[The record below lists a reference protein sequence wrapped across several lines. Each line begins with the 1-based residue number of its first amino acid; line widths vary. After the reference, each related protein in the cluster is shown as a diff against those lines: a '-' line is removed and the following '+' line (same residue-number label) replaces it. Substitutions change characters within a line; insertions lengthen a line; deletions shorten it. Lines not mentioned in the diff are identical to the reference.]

1 LHHIV
6 ENYDRLADWT
16 VFTQAGEPSFGYKGH
31 RSGGGHLLAGDD
43 FANYLEPQPS
53 GSRFVYTSAV
63 HLPSMNHLL
72 RASYCIADELLEG
85 EAASMCPTEASQWT
99 PWWDVGDFKAYVA
112 SKIESQHGE
121 QIMDFYHK
129 YINPEHVEE
138 DVIVFFPQ
146 GARFSVSKETI
157 QSRPKMVY
165 ERLLATV
172 SQDEDPYAGYFM
184 EWLWSELFKGH
195 QEPCSVPP
203 TGVPVSHT
211 DAMRTIAQRF
221 PRSMERQLSGASSQT
236 GSDVGIAGGVSG
248 TISGGISGGVSSTPT
263 KVAGTMEVEFDIMG
277 DMEQSVVEN
286 MFKEAIA
293 EALEIPIDN
302 VVKLEVSEINQGA
315 GLRRLQSTQTKRY
328 EISYEVL
335 PLESMDP
342 DVFVARANHIFEE
355 STVESQAFYQT
366 LTNKGVT
373 EIRQVVPTLLAYK
386 ISDTTTTTTTTTAS
400 AEDVEAN
407 TTSQVGLVVLGVTLG
422 CITIAVVVAVVVGIL
437 MKHGIAKA
445 RLEDERE
452 RDGRAARDAA
462 I

>member
-1 LHHIV
+1 
-6 ENYDRLADWT
+6 
-16 VFTQAGEPSFGYKGH
+16 
-31 RSGGGHLLAGDD
+31 
-43 FANYLEPQPS
+43 
-53 GSRFVYTSAV
+53 
-63 HLPSMNHLL
+63 
-72 RASYCIADELLEG
+72 
-85 EAASMCPTEASQWT
+85 
-99 PWWDVGDFKAYVA
+99 
-112 SKIESQHGE
+112 
-121 QIMDFYHK
+121 MDFYHK
-129 YINPEHVEE
+129 YINPEHAEE
-138 DVIVFFPQ
+138 EVIVFFPQ
-146 GARFSVSKETI
+146 GARFSVSKERI

-221 PRSMERQLSGASSQT
+221 PRSMERQLSDASSQT
-236 GSDVGIAGGVSG
+236 GSDVGILGGVSG
-248 TISGGISGGVSSTPT
+248 TISGGGIPGGDSSTPT
-263 KVAGTMEVEFDIMG
+263 KVAGTMEVEFDVMG

-293 EALEIPIDN
+293 AALEIPIEN

-328 EISYEVL
+328 ELSYEVL

-342 DVFVARANHIFEE
+342 DVVVARANRVFEAN
-355 STVESQAFYQT
+355 TVEADAFYQA
-366 LTNKGVT
+366 LTTRGVT
-373 EIRQVVPTLLAYK
+373 EIRQVIPKLAAYK

-407 TTSQVGLVVLGVTLG
+407 TTSQVGLVVLGVILG

-437 MKHGIAKA
+437 MKRGIART
-445 RLEDERE
+445 RLDDER
-452 RDGRAARDAA
+452 DDKAALDTA

>member
-1 LHHIV
+1 
-6 ENYDRLADWT
+6 
-16 VFTQAGEPSFGYKGH
+16 
-31 RSGGGHLLAGDD
+31 
-43 FANYLEPQPS
+43 
-53 GSRFVYTSAV
+53 
-63 HLPSMNHLL
+63 MNHLL

-85 EAASMCPTEASQWT
+85 EAASMCPREASQWT

-138 DVIVFFPQ
+138 EVIVFFPQ
-146 GARFSVSKETI
+146 GARFSVSKERI

-165 ERLLATV
+165 ERLLAAV

-203 TGVPVSHT
+203 KGVPVSHT

-221 PRSMERQLSGASSQT
+221 PRSIERQLSDASSQT
-236 GSDVGIAGGVSG
+236 GSDVGLLGGVSG
-248 TISGGISGGVSSTPT
+248 TISGGISGGTSVTRT
-263 KVAGTMEVEFDIMG
+263 KVAGTMEVEFDVMVA
-277 DMEQSVVEN
+277 MEQSVVEN
-286 MFKEAIA
+286 IFKEAIA
-293 EALEIPIDN
+293 AALEIPIDN
-302 VVKLEVSEINQGA
+302 VVKLEVTEIDEGA

-328 EISYEVL
+328 ELSYEVL

-342 DVFVARANHIFEE
+342 DLVVAKTNRIFLENTPE
-355 STVESQAFYQT
+355 SAAFSQA
-366 LTNKGVT
+366 LTTNGVT
-373 EIRQVVPTLLAYK
+373 EIRQVIPKLAPYK
-386 ISDTTTTTTTTTAS
+386 ISDTTTTTTPTTNS

-407 TTSQVGLVVLGVTLG
+407 NKSQVGLVVVGVTLG

-445 RLEDERE
+445 RLEAE
-452 RDGRAARDAA
+452 RDGRAALDAA